1 LQRHYG
7 QWFFSWPLYLLAGYG
22 CRPVRS
28 LIAYF
33 VVILGFAAAYFALGA
48 LNG

>member
-1 LQRHYG
+1 MADDAKGYHRLQLILG
-7 QWFFSWPLYLLAGYG
+7 VLGLA
-22 CRPVRS
+22 
-28 LIAYF
+28 LTIAYF